1 MPYSKALMK
10 KAMVKLD
17 LSALN
22 LTLTELN
29 WTDVKPLFLKKEIT
43 DVSQVDLKQLAEDEE
58 FRMNLHDI
66 CCKRHISQ
74 GSLICRN
81 CNREYIIKGGVINML
96 LLEDEV
102 EGGKQ
107 ADDKT
112 EE

>member
-1 MPYSKALMK
+1 
-10 KAMVKLD
+10 
-17 LSALN
+17 
-22 LTLTELN
+22 
-29 WTDVKPLFLKKEIT
+29 
-43 DVSQVDLKQLAEDEE
+43 
-58 FRMNLHDI
+58 MNLHDI

>member
-1 MPYSKALMK
+1 MK

-58 FRMNLHDI
+58 FLMNLHDI